1 MSVLRISPIK
11 KSAVH
16 DSTGSKH
23 PPIAPKPKPK
33 PRRMKNSPIFH
44 TGLPDTEGK
53 SLGTHVCYMRQREL
67 LSKQQ
72 TLLNNH
78 TVLDARSSLPLP
90 VPVSELAEEKLS
102 SSPTSEGPLP
112 PPPPPSSTI
121 PSCPDDSHSPACPDD
136 SHSPADPTS
145 NVDNEDVNNVADE
158 KGISNYTHINLKYI
172 RIEKYML
179 CRLFRLVDF
188 TKFTLNMSIL

>member
-11 KSAVH
+11 KPAVH
-16 DSTGSKH
+16 DSAAIKH

-33 PRRMKNSPIFH
+33 PRRMKTSPIFH

-72 TLLNNH
+72 TPLNNH
-78 TVLDARSSLPLP
+78 SVLDARSSLPLP
-90 VPVSELAEEKLS
+90 VPSDKLS
-102 SSPTSEGPLP
+102 SSPRSEGSLP

-121 PSCPDDSHSPACPDD
+121 PSCPDDF
-136 SHSPADPTS
+136 HSPADPTN
-145 NVDNEDVNNVADE
+145 NVDNEDVNSVTDE
-158 KGISNYTHINLKYI
+158 KGISIYMLRNLYI
-172 RIEKYML
+172 QIETKYMS
-179 CRLFRLVDF
+179 
-188 TKFTLNMSIL
+188 TKIRK